1 MLVAL
6 SSTPRR
12 EALISCEQAMPP
24 AEAGAHNSSGGS
36 TPRRGASL
44 AFRDVRCAIMPRR
57 VRGAGAPVERV
68 LLDGVSGFVPAGD
81 MYALMGGSGAG
92 KTTLLDMAAQR
103 KSDGRKSGGVLLDG
117 RLPSRAE
124 LKRDTAYIQQDDALL
139 GWVTV
144 AETLAFT
151 AEMKLPASMPKAEK
165 AARCE
170 EVLDQMGLQLCRNTF
185 VGSRL
190 VRGVSGGERKRTS
203 VACGLLGNPR
213 WCVSTLNCAS
223 APATM
228 TRIVRSCHHDAHRCA
243 AAACSRT
250 SRLRG
255 WTAPSPPT

>member
-1 MLVAL
+1 MGGDLVLVAL

-12 EALISCEQAMPP
+12 EALFTCEAMPP
-24 AEAGAHNSSGGS
+24 AEAGAGNSSGGS

-57 VRGAGAPVERV
+57 VRGATPVERV

-103 KSDGRKSGGVLLDG
+103 KSDGRMSGGVLLDG

-151 AEMKLPASMPKAEK
+151 AEMKLPASMPKTQK

-213 WCVSTLNCAS
+213 WCVAHMR
-223 APATM
+223 A
-228 TRIVRSCHHDAHRCA
+228 RSCRHDAHRLCHA
-243 AAACSRT
+243 STPYVSLGCGLLVVSQP
-250 SRLRG
+250 L
-255 WTAPSPPT
+255 PP

>member
-1 MLVAL
+1 MEVDL
-6 SSTPRR
+6 SPVSTPRR
-12 EALISCEQAMPP
+12 LEALCAVTCTAMPP
-24 AEAGAHNSSGGS
+24 AEAAAQSSGAS

-57 VRGAGAPVERV
+57 VRGAAAVERV

-103 KSDGRKSGGVLLDG
+103 KSDGRMSGNVLFDG
-117 RLPSRAE
+117 TLPSRAE
-124 LKRDTAYIQQDDALL
+124 LKRDSAYIQQDDALL

-170 EVLDQMGLQLCRNTF
+170 EVLAQMGCVSRCGNLVALAFIQLSLRSLQLCRDTF

-203 VACGLLGNPR
+203 VACGLLGKPR
-213 WCVSTLNCAS
+213 W
-223 APATM
+223 
-228 TRIVRSCHHDAHRCA
+228 
-243 AAACSRT
+243 
-250 SRLRG
+250 
-255 WTAPSPPT
+255 